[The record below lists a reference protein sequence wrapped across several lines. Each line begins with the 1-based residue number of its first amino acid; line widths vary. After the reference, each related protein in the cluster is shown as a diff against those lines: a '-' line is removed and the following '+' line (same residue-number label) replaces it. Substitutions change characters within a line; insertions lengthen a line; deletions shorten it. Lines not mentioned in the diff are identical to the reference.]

1 MDYRVLRSAKYHGSR
16 YKTSKAARAGRQ
28 PEGGAGEGEGAGQLP
43 RCLLEAC
50 SEEEGRIT
58 HLV

>member
-1 MDYRVLRSAKYHGSR
+1 MLRSAAKYHGSR

-28 PEGGAGEGEGAGQLP
+28 PEGGAGEGAGQLP

>member
-1 MDYRVLRSAKYHGSR
+1 MLRSAKYHGSR

-28 PEGGAGEGEGAGQLP
+28 PEGGAGEREGAGQLP

>member
-1 MDYRVLRSAKYHGSR
+1 MLRSAKYHAPR

-28 PEGGAGEGEGAGQLP
+28 PEGGAGEGAGQLP